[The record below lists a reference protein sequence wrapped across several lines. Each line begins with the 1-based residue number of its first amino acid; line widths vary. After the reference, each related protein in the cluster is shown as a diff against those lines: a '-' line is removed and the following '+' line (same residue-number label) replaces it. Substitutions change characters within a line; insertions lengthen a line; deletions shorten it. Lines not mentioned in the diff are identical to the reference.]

1 VERRRAVELI
11 GTQIGLRVARPLL
24 APIESRIRRNLNL
37 DLVRI
42 DIDFVEHF
50 LSQLDMWTASE
61 GAAQYVP
68 FTANTRLT
76 LGKYISRDWL
86 LSYLG
91 VVESYEEDI
100 GESALGLRSELGIE
114 YEVSRNTSLSLRVV
128 YDPTLAGWDR
138 RVSIENR
145 YEF

>member
-1 VERRRAVELI
+1 
-11 GTQIGLRVARPLL
+11 TQIGLRVARPLL